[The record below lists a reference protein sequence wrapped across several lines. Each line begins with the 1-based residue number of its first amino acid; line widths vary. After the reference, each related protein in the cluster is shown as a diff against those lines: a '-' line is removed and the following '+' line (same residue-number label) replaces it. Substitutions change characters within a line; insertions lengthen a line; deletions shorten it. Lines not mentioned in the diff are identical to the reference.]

1 MKYLIIISIL
11 SLAACS
17 STHYE
22 WSQGGRASPTLSH
35 DLAEC
40 DYQTSSA
47 TFAVNNEIVHAM
59 EKNKLFMKCMD
70 AKGYQAKSVPNI
82 GPDPHRKGMEAL

>member
-1 MKYLIIISIL
+1 MKIL
-11 SLAACS
+11 AITSLLCLTACS
-17 STHYE
+17 TSHYE
-22 WSQGGRASPTLSH
+22 WSQNGRVSPTLSR
-35 DLAEC
+35 DLSEC

-47 TFAVNNEIVHAM
+47 TFMINNEIVHAI
-59 EKNKLFMKCMD
+59 ERNKLFMKCMD